1 MRLFFLI
8 LIAALAGTAA
18 PHAAA
23 QTQKVEKAKK
33 PRTLKPGFNLFSKEQ
48 DVQMGQEYA
57 KQVEQEMVVITD
69 PTVNAFIQRIGA
81 KLAASPDAGGFP
93 YTFKVVQEDS
103 INAFALPGGPS
114 FTHTGLIMAAD
125 TEGQIAGVL
134 AHEISH
140 AALRHGTNQASKAN
154 LLQLP
159 AMIGAQMAGGGITGM
174 LAQLGVGLGANS
186 LLMKFSRNAERDAD
200 LLGTR
205 IMSQAGYNPIEMAR
219 FFEKLQAETGK
230 QSRFAEFM
238 ASHPNPGNRV
248 KAVSEEI
255 LLLPKRT
262 YDADSGPQALASV
275 RQSIQKLPKVEKPKP
290 AQGAAAATGD
300 PKNISAARPDRQ
312 LKEFK
317 SQEVTFNYP
326 SNWQIIQQQ
335 QGGSIT
341 IASTAGLFQSGAIGY
356 GVIADAVQVQ
366 QRDLARNT
374 QELLQKFQQQDQ
386 NVKVVGNAQ
395 NFRVNGLNAMAVR
408 LQGQSAFEGQT
419 ESLVLI
425 TVDIPSGMLYQL
437 YIAPQ
442 GDMSYAQPVF
452 DQMINS
458 IQAPR

>member
-1 MRLFFLI
+1 MRLSLLI
-8 LIAALAGTAA
+8 LMAALAGGSFSSV
-18 PHAAA
+18 AA
-23 QTQKVEKAKK
+23 QEKAKK

-57 KQVEQEMVVITD
+57 KQVEQEMVVITN
-69 PTVNAFIQRIGA
+69 PTIHGFIENIGK

-125 TEGQIAGVL
+125 NEGQIAGVL

-154 LLQLP
+154 LIQLP

-219 FFEKLQAETGK
+219 FFEKLQAQGGK
-230 QSRFAEFM
+230 ESRLSEFM

-255 LLLPKRT
+255 LLLPKRD
-262 YDADSGPQALASV
+262 YMPDSGRLPAVKQE
-275 RQSIQKLPKVEKPKP
+275 IQKLPKVEKPKP
-290 AQGAAAATGD
+290 GQGAAPTGD
-300 PKNISAARPDRQ
+300 PKNISAARPGRQ

-317 SQEVTFNYP
+317 SQEVVFGYP
-326 SNWQIIQQQ
+326 DNWQIFQQQ
-335 QGGSIT
+335 EGGSIT
-341 IASTAGLFQSGAIGY
+341 ISSPAGMFQNGALAY
-356 GVIADAVQVQ
+356 GVIADAVKVQ
-366 QRDLARNT
+366 QRDLKKNT
-374 QELLQKFQQQDQ
+374 QELLAKFQQQDQ
-386 NVKVVGNAQ
+386 NVKLAGNMQ
-395 NFRVNGLNAMAVR
+395 SFRVNGLNAMAAR
-408 LQGQSAFEGQT
+408 MQGQSAFQGQT
-419 ESLVLI
+419 EALVLV
-425 TVDIPSGMLYQL
+425 TADIPAGMLYML
-437 YIAPQ
+437 FVAPQ
-442 GDMSYAQPVF
+442 GDMNYAQPIF

-458 IQAPR
+458 IQVPR